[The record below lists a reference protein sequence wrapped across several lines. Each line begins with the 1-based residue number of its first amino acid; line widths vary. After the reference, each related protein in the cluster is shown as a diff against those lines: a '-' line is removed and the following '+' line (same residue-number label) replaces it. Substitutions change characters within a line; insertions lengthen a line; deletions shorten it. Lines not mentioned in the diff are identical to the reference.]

1 MRQFILK
8 TGVIVLAMY
17 ILFQL
22 TLGYRIDAI
31 TSKIKLISSQQQR
44 IEIKEKILN
53 EMKKG
58 IEKDN
63 IFSDQERLVLSN
75 FIKKILLELQL
86 NIN

>member
-63 IFSDQERLVLSN
+63 IFSDQERLVLSK

>member
-17 ILFQL
+17 ILFQF

-44 IEIKEKILN
+44 IEIKEKIFN

-75 FIKKILLELQL
+75 FIKKILLELEL